1 MGKVR
6 TEAVKRLS
14 RTLVESYS
22 DRLSTD
28 FEANKV
34 VVNELVSTKS
44 KKSRNWIAGYVTRLM
59 VIQLQRAEAVA
70 QGEGQPVSVE
80 DEE

>member
-6 TEAVKRLS
+6 TEAVKRVS

-22 DRLSTD
+22 DRFSTD
-28 FEANKV
+28 FEANKA

-44 KKSRNWIAGYVTRLM
+44 KKSRNWIAGYVTRLKA
-59 VIQLQRAEAVA
+59 IQVQRAEAEA
-70 QGEGQPVSVE
+70 QGETQPAFVE
-80 DEE
+80 EED